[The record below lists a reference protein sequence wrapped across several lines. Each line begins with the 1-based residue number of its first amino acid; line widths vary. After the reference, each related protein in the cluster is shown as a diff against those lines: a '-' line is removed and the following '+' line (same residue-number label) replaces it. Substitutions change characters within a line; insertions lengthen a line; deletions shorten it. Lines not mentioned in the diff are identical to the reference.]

1 MIVTKGEKT
10 EQEPSM
16 NHLENEKSPYLLQHR
31 ENPVDWFPWG
41 TEAFEKAKREEKPV
55 FLSIGYSTC
64 HWCHVMAHESFEDD
78 EVARLL
84 NRSFVPVKVDREER
98 PDVDAVYMAVCQAVT
113 GGGGWPMTILLTPDK
128 KPFFA
133 GTYLPKNSRYG
144 MTGLIE
150 LLEQTTILWKND
162 RTRLIQTGQTITEAM
177 NCKRETPP
185 AEDFESLVNRGVQ
198 QFKESFDDRYGG
210 FGSAP
215 KFPAPHNLIFL
226 LEYGQTEHNRSCL
239 NMLEKTLD
247 FMARGGMF
255 DHIGGGFSRY
265 STDDR
270 WLVPHFEKMLYD
282 NAWLAHA
289 YALAY
294 AVTQKTFYKE
304 ITARIVDY
312 ISRELTGA
320 EGGFYCGQDADSEG
334 SEGRYYVFSR
344 NELSNIL
351 GADAD
356 AFCHWYGIT
365 EAGNFEGRNI
375 PNLLQNENF
384 EHTPENIVNAREQ
397 IYVYRKKRMP
407 LHLDDKILTSWNA
420 MMISACAKAGFLLNE
435 PAYTEMAQRSQRF
448 IENHL
453 YNENGRLM
461 VRYREGE
468 SAFLGNL
475 DDYAYYCLALIDLYE
490 TTFHVPYLRRAAELA
505 ERMIELFWDTE
516 EGGFYFYGID
526 DEELIHRPKEV
537 YDGAV
542 PSGNSVSAHV
552 LHWLFR
558 LTGETKWMDAANR
571 QLDFLASNA
580 AVIPSGHS
588 FSLLA
593 FQHARIPSKE
603 LVCVSNE
610 KEAPGELLAALR
622 DQTGIQ
628 PAVIFKNPENA
639 SSLLSVA
646 PFTENYPFPESG
658 TQYYLCEGHRCSRPF
673 SDISQLHGLS

>member
-1 MIVTKGEKT
+1 
-10 EQEPSM
+10 M

-41 TEAFEKAKREEKPV
+41 TETFEKAKREEKPV

-64 HWCHVMAHESFEDD
+64 HWCHVMAHESFEDE

-84 NRSFVPVKVDREER
+84 NHSFVPVKVDREER
-98 PDVDAVYMAVCQAVT
+98 PDVDAVYMAVCQAMT

-128 KPFFA
+128 NPFFA
-133 GTYLPKNSRYG
+133 GTYLPKHSRYG

-150 LLEQTTILWKND
+150 LLEQTARLWEND
-162 RTRLIQTGQTITEAM
+162 RSRLIQTGQTITEAM
-177 NCKRETPP
+177 NRKRETPP
-185 AEDFESLVNRGVQ
+185 AGDLESLVNHGVQ
-198 QFKESFDDRYGG
+198 QFKQSFDDRYGG

-215 KFPAPHNLIFL
+215 KFPTPHNLIFL
-226 LEYGQTEHNRSCL
+226 LEYGQTEHDRVCL
-239 NMLEKTLD
+239 GMVEKTLD
-247 FMARGGMF
+247 FMARGGIF

-282 NAWLAHA
+282 NAWLAHT

-294 AVTQKTFYKE
+294 AATQKTFYKE
-304 ITARIVDY
+304 ITARILDY
-312 ISRELTGA
+312 ISKELTGP
-320 EGGFYCGQDADSEG
+320 EGEFYCGQDADSEG
-334 SEGRYYVFSR
+334 AEGRYYVFSQD
-344 NELSNIL
+344 ELSNIL
-351 GADAD
+351 GTDTD
-356 AFCHWYGIT
+356 AFCHWFGIT

-375 PNLLQNENF
+375 PNLLENENF
-384 EHTPENIVNAREQ
+384 EHTPESIVNIRQQ
-397 IYVYRKKRMP
+397 IYAYRRKRMP

-420 MMISACAKAGFLLNE
+420 MMISVCAKAGFLLDE
-435 PAYTEMAQRSQRF
+435 PSYIEMAQRAQQF

-453 YNENGRLM
+453 YNESERLM

-490 TTFHVPYLRRAAELA
+490 TTFDASYLKRATELA
-505 ERMIELFWDTE
+505 EHMMNLFWDSE
-516 EGGFYFYGID
+516 EGGFYFYGSD

-542 PSGNSVSAHV
+542 PSGNSVAAHV

-558 LTGETKWMDAANR
+558 LTGETKWMDAAHR

-580 AVIPSGHS
+580 AAVPSGHS

-593 FQHARIPSKE
+593 FLHTRMPSKE

-610 KEAPGELLAALR
+610 TKVPQELLDALR
-622 DQTGIQ
+622 DQTGIR
-628 PAVIFKNPENA
+628 PAVIFKNRENA
-639 SSLLSVA
+639 SSLSAAA

-658 TQYYLCEGHRCSRPF
+658 THYYLCEGHCCSQPF
-673 SDISQLHGLS
+673 SDISQLHRLA